1 MSDAEAGAP
10 DAPGTTRMATP
21 DRIRHAASPRSA
33 ARKSAL
39 ILVLA
44 LVEGFS
50 LFVLSAPDQQGPASI
65 NALFAILGIAA
76 FLVLMGM
83 VLWFAR
89 DAARSKRAALLAQER
104 SEEAGRRQR
113 GAEARARIAGKLH
126 DSVGHDLTAIIALT
140 EGLDVAQQD
149 DADLSRLLERVNEL
163 ARAGLA
169 DTRRAVADL
178 ESAEAHGDDHEP
190 SPLAGLSWENIPSLL
205 AEARMAGMAA
215 PYSEV
220 GRRPDDPDDPQ
231 QAELAYSV
239 VREGVTNAL
248 RHAEQAGCIAVS
260 VEHDSDGSCR
270 VAVRDDGAAAPTSMS
285 DGGTGLRRLATRVE
299 AGGGTIGW
307 GPDEGGWSLEA
318 SIPPSNRKAA
328 Q

>member
-1 MSDAEAGAP
+1 MRADKASAPAATEPALGPASDR
-10 DAPGTTRMATP
+10 TRS
-21 DRIRHAASPRSA
+21 AASPRSA

-50 LFVLSAPDQQGPASI
+50 LFVLSAPDQQGSASI

-83 VLWFAR
+83 ALWFAR
-89 DAARSKRAALLAQER
+89 DAARSKRAALSAQER
-104 SEEAGRRQR
+104 SEEASRHQR
-113 GAEARARIAGKLH
+113 EAEARARIAGELH

-140 EGLDVAQQD
+140 EGVEVARQA
-149 DADLSRLLERVNEL
+149 DADLTRVLERVNEL

-178 ESAEAHGDDHEP
+178 ENAEMHDEGRR
-190 SPLAGLSWENIPSLL
+190 PLSSEERSWAQIPSLL
-205 AEARMAGMAA
+205 GEARMAAMAT
-215 PYSEV
+215 PYSEM
-220 GRRPDDPDDPQ
+220 GRRPDDQQ
-231 QAELAYSV
+231 QADLAYCV

-248 RHAEQAGCIAVS
+248 RHAERASCIAVS
-260 VEHDSDGSCR
+260 VEHLSDGSCR
-270 VAVRDDGAAAPTSMS
+270 IAVRDDGVAASAATG
-285 DGGTGLRRLATRVE
+285 DDGTGLRRLAARVD
-299 AGGGTIGW
+299 AVSGTIGW

-318 SIPPSNRKAA
+318 TLPPSSRGAA